1 MSNMNQTPGQ
11 GSIRFLT
18 GPLAG
23 RTFELNKPI
32 ITIGRDNSN
41 DIFVTDPKVSRFHAR
56 LLWNNG
62 LWSIE
67 KVSQTSTVSV
77 NQQHVQHSL
86 IYNNNV
92 VGLGDDS
99 SFVFLLPSMQVNAQ
113 LKERQPL
120 QPQPP
125 SVRSDGSVPLDS
137 AATPMQ
143 SPNRPGFVQQPIT
156 NQPLPRMA
164 SSPAQSLPDK
174 TSNARLPIQE
184 QPSSPLFSS
193 GGLSQRP
200 DETAIASVSA
210 LGIPSIEVS
219 SNTSGEKTVYLLDKP
234 VLNVGRDASN
244 DIVIQ
249 DRIISGLHLQIVRQ
263 GNQFILIHPHPS
275 RQRTVNGLLYQGR
288 KIRGDEVFHKPL
300 TRGDLFRIGDENG
313 TLITLTYNDGS
324 GTEQETMPS
333 VRPFKLSD
341 TEITIGRNPDNK
353 LVLAHPQVSAHHA
366 RLVQEGGAYRIFDL
380 NSTNHVY
387 VNSELTS
394 NHLLKLGDEIR
405 IGPYKFVYES
415 THLTQYDES
424 NYIRINAHNLK
435 KFGNNNVILLNNI
448 SLSIP
453 PRKLVALVGGSGAG
467 KTTLM
472 SALNGLRPPQ
482 EGSVFYNGKDFYRNM
497 ASFSDQL
504 GYVPQDDIVHRD
516 LTVERALYYAA
527 KLRLPSDF
535 THEQINQR
543 INEVLEDVEMTGRR
557 HLLVKKLSGGQRKR
571 VSIALELLAN
581 PSVFFLD
588 EPTSGLDPGLD
599 RKMMFLLRKLADQG
613 HTIIVVTHATNNI
626 NTCDYICFLAQGGRL
641 AYFGPPEDAKS
652 YFDKSDFAEIYTSLE
667 STEEKPNTPEE
678 AEARFKLSE
687 AYQEYIAKPLRAES
701 ATTDVRQQQLKESK
715 QLKKRG
721 NPFTQFILL
730 FQRQLELLRND
741 RSTLLILL
749 AQAPLIALFL
759 MLLVRV
765 EIGTGIFDPDKMIQ
779 CQSQVITSS
788 GPIGLSSGQTTL
800 VNCDRIIN
808 FLKTNSQGITYAQQR
823 GGVNQALQDFIPD
836 GQGLNAQRALF
847 LLSFIAILFGILN
860 SSREIVKETAI
871 YQRERTVNL
880 GIVPYLLSKIVVL
893 GMLALFQSAVLILIV
908 DLFEPLHQGIFL
920 PVLLEAYI
928 TLALAALTGM
938 MIGLTMSA
946 ASPSEATAQ
955 SLLPVI
961 LIPQIIFAGVE
972 IALTEKYTTV
982 LGLFFA
988 SHWAMAALG
997 TSLGLHGDKL
1007 GGDKLL
1013 GSDLTYQGTLFSTYT
1028 QNEAMQR
1035 ILLSWA
1041 AMGAIAI
1048 ILAIVTGIILKRKD
1062 VRR

>member
-23 RTFELNKPI
+23 RTFELSKPI

-56 LLWNNG
+56 LLWING
-62 LWSIE
+62 SWIIE
-67 KVSQTSTVSV
+67 KVSQTSNVSV
-77 NQQHVQHSL
+77 NQQRVQQS
-86 IYNNNV
+86 IIFDNNV
-92 VGLGDDS
+92 VSLGDDS
-99 SFVFLLPSMQVNAQ
+99 SFLFLLPSIQVNAQ
-113 LKERQPL
+113 LKERQFLKPQSPSERSGGSAPL
-120 QPQPP
+120 GSATNPIQPP
-125 SVRSDGSVPLDS
+125 IH
-137 AATPMQ
+137 
-143 SPNRPGFVQQPIT
+143 PGLVQHPIT
-156 NQPLPRMA
+156 DQPLPRLA
-164 SSPAQSLPDK
+164 SSPAQSQPDK
-174 TSNARLPIQE
+174 TSNARPPIQE
-184 QPSSPLFSS
+184 QPSSPLPGS

-219 SNTSGEKTVYLLDKP
+219 SNTSGEKKVVLLDKP

-288 KIRGDEVFHKPL
+288 KIRGDESFHKPL

-405 IGPYKFVYES
+405 IGPFKFVYES

-424 NYIRINAHNLK
+424 NYIRINASDLK

-467 KTTLM
+467 KSTLM
-472 SALNGLRPPQ
+472 NALNGLRPPQ
-482 EGSVFYNGKDFYRNM
+482 EGSVFYNGKDFYRNL
-497 ASFSDQL
+497 AAFSDQL

-535 THEQINQR
+535 TRKQINQR

-626 NTCDYICFLAQGGRL
+626 NTCDYICFLTQGGRL
-641 AYFGPPEDAKS
+641 AYFGPPDEAKR
-652 YFDKSDFAEIYTSLE
+652 YFDKTDFAEIYTSLE
-667 STEEKPNTPEE
+667 SSEENPNIPEE

-687 AYQEYIAKPLRAES
+687 AYQEFIAKPLKAEP
-701 ATTDVRQQQLKESK
+701 ATTDARQQQLKESK
-715 QLKKRG
+715 RLKKRG
-721 NPFTQFILL
+721 NPLTQFILL
-730 FQRQLELLRND
+730 FQRQLELLKND

-765 EIGTGIFDPDKMIQ
+765 EIGTGIFDPNKMIQ
-779 CQSQVITSS
+779 CQSQVLTSS
-788 GPIGLSSGQTTL
+788 GPIGLTSGQTTL

-808 FLKTNSQGITYAQQR
+808 FLKTNPQGITYAQQR
-823 GGVNQALQDFIPD
+823 GNVNQALQDFIPD

-928 TLALAALTGM
+928 TLALASLTGM

-946 ASPSEATAQ
+946 IS
-955 SLLPVI
+955 
-961 LIPQIIFAGVE
+961 
-972 IALTEKYTTV
+972 
-982 LGLFFA
+982 
-988 SHWAMAALG
+988 
-997 TSLGLHGDKL
+997 
-1007 GGDKLL
+1007 
-1013 GSDLTYQGTLFSTYT
+1013 
-1028 QNEAMQR
+1028 
-1035 ILLSWA
+1035 
-1041 AMGAIAI
+1041 
-1048 ILAIVTGIILKRKD
+1048 
-1062 VRR
+1062 